1 MLSSYKP
8 MPTLDALSYNL
19 PFFSSHRVIK
29 MSPKEGGGIDLS
41 KHNSKYTLN
50 HASTPLPVS
59 ASVQKVEPSSAKSQ
73 TTETPVTPQR
83 TWREKLRLV
92 ANNITV
98 EPILAAYI
106 MPSVLSNLATQNL
119 NLEKA
124 CRVNMAYGDEICD
137 ALTRRQTANYT
148 L

>member
-1 MLSSYKP
+1 M
-8 MPTLDALSYNL
+8 
-19 PFFSSHRVIK
+19 K
-29 MSPKEGGGIDLS
+29 MSPKDGGGIDPP
-41 KHNSKYTLN
+41 KHTNKYTISHPAMTAVTQLGQEKT
-50 HASTPLPVS
+50 ADG
-59 ASVQKVEPSSAKSQ
+59 K
-73 TTETPVTPQR
+73 TETPKAER

>member
-1 MLSSYKP
+1 MWGLP
-8 MPTLDALSYNL
+8 NYNL
-19 PFFSSHRVIK
+19 RFSLLRRVIK
-29 MSPKEGGGIDLS
+29 MSPKEGGGIDHT

-50 HASTPLPVS
+50 HAPTPLPVS
-59 ASVQKVEPSSAKSQ
+59 ASAQKVEPSSAK

-92 ANNITV
+92 ANNVTV

>member
-1 MLSSYKP
+1 
-8 MPTLDALSYNL
+8 
-19 PFFSSHRVIK
+19 
-29 MSPKEGGGIDLS
+29 MSPKDGSLGDA
-41 KHNSKYTLN
+41 KFAKYTVN
-50 HASTPLPVS
+50 HEPPPPSAMTTTQSTNSGVDKPIAKEKDNGTTNPPVKRS
-59 ASVQKVEPSSAKSQ
+59 
-73 TTETPVTPQR
+73 
-83 TWREKLRLV
+83 WREKIRLV
-92 ANNITV
+92 ANNVTV

-124 CRVNMAYGDEICD
+124 CRVNMAYGDEVCD

>member
-1 MLSSYKP
+1 
-8 MPTLDALSYNL
+8 
-19 PFFSSHRVIK
+19 
-29 MSPKEGGGIDLS
+29 MSPKDGSMGKLEYG
-41 KHNSKYTLN
+41 KYTVN
-50 HASTPLPVS
+50 QTAQSPPITATSTP
-59 ASVQKVEPSSAKSQ
+59 SQ
-73 TTETPVTPQR
+73 TASQEKGPPSKEKNGKDNAATTTTKR
-83 TWREKLRLV
+83 SLREKIRLV

-124 CRVNMAYGDEICD
+124 CRVNMAYGDEVCD